1 VVAREVGP
9 APVVGHVDPVLP
21 LLADRKLIRPTVPST
36 SDDQPKQVTRA
47 VWRRPSD
54 FSQVATRPVQPV
66 AQPPVQRID
75 DPGAELVAMAPAAQ
89 KGPRPAPAS
98 MPVTTVQRTPVTTSP
113 PSIPPATPV
122 FGQLVPVS
130 KVVARAPATA
140 DPTAPSPP
148 AAAAPSAD
156 GTDMDELARRLFE
169 PISRLLRSDL
179 RQGRERTGRLH
190 DRRR

>member
-1 VVAREVGP
+1 
-9 APVVGHVDPVLP
+9 
-21 LLADRKLIRPTVPST
+21 
-36 SDDQPKQVTRA
+36 
-47 VWRRPSD
+47 
-54 FSQVATRPVQPV
+54 
-66 AQPPVQRID
+66 
-75 DPGAELVAMAPAAQ
+75 
-89 KGPRPAPAS
+89 
-98 MPVTTVQRTPVTTSP
+98 
-113 PSIPPATPV
+113 
-122 FGQLVPVS
+122 
-130 KVVARAPATA
+130 VVARAPATT